1 MFRPLKLALPVGVG
15 IAAGGA
21 VAGAAFAIA
30 EYVVRQM
37 TAPSR
42 RRTPLNLGF
51 TPFETGVHF
60 EEVTLSGGHDS
71 PIRGWLLLQ
80 PAPPGRGEKSAPTI
94 LACGGYRS
102 QRSDVL
108 GISSALWR
116 AGYNVLMF
124 DYTGYGDEP
133 GPVTL
138 GYWEMADARAALRY
152 LRSRFPDAPLGVLG
166 FSMGAAVAIMV
177 AAREPDVRAVF
188 ADSPF
193 TDQREIV
200 RYQVGRKFRLSASQ
214 QGEWL
219 ARVVLPLVDRRLARL
234 FGFRL
239 SDVDPLRD
247 VASLA
252 PRPLALLHGEA
263 DTTIPVEHTRRMEAA
278 ARAAGVPVEAQYI
291 PGAGHCQAYF
301 FDRAGYC
308 ARATRFFASHVGVPV
323 ATPASPPSPPSAI
336 RNQAPRTTERPLAA
350 LS

>member
-1 MFRPLKLALPVGVG
+1 MR
-15 IAAGGA
+15 
-21 VAGAAFAIA
+21 
-30 EYVVRQM
+30 
-37 TAPSR
+37 
-42 RRTPLNLGF
+42 
-51 TPFETGVHF
+51 F

-80 PAPPGRGEKSAPTI
+80 PATPGAPAAPTI

-200 RYQVGRKFRLSASQ
+200 RYQVGRKLRLSASQ

-219 ARVVLPLVDRRLARL
+219 ARVVLSLVDRRLARL

-278 ARAAGVPVEAQYI
+278 RARRRGPGGGAVHPGGRPL
-291 PGAGHCQAYF
+291 PGATSSTAPATAPAPPGSSPATSASLSAQRR
-301 FDRAGYC
+301 RAPR
-308 ARATRFFASHVGVPV
+308 RALDGVR
-323 ATPASPPSPPSAI
+323 S
-336 RNQAPRTTERPLAA
+336 QAPGTTERPLAA